1 MFSFLTMVQKFGFGV
16 ELKVIE
22 VNEEREWNLQEIF
35 EIVNV
40 VEQPV
45 FYRSVRVYSFIFY
58 GLANGTDH
66 SVPDDR
72 IIDG

>member
-1 MFSFLTMVQKFGFGV
+1 MTMVQKFGFGV

-40 VEQPV
+40 VEKPV
-45 FYRSVRVYSFIFY
+45 FY
-58 GLANGTDH
+58 
-66 SVPDDR
+66 
-72 IIDG
+72 